1 MAGQLESTPLGVFR
15 LEADVQSYHTC
26 SSRLILNASEKELH
40 STNDHS
46 KRVALADDIPQ
57 RLQNRSSF
65 RRKAEEISTL
75 LPPALQHRQNIIHFP
90 SPPLQHSTPHEGYIA
105 TSVPGITDQT
115 DNTNLKC
122 HCSPTTICS
131 YRLITQSTLMDPLV
145 EDQET
150 SAAAVVTRGSPLQ
163 LEVGCHNQNQ
173 TTNFC
178 HLLQGGSSCHGISI
192 ILEIHQRQQI
202 YKKH

>member
-90 SPPLQHSTPHEGYIA
+90 SPPRQHRTPYEG
-105 TSVPGITDQT
+105 
-115 DNTNLKC
+115 
-122 HCSPTTICS
+122 
-131 YRLITQSTLMDPLV
+131 
-145 EDQET
+145 
-150 SAAAVVTRGSPLQ
+150 
-163 LEVGCHNQNQ
+163 
-173 TTNFC
+173 
-178 HLLQGGSSCHGISI
+178 
-192 ILEIHQRQQI
+192 
-202 YKKH
+202 

>member
-46 KRVALADDIPQ
+46 KRVALADDTPQ
-57 RLQNRSSF
+57 RPQNRSSF

-90 SPPLQHSTPHEGYIA
+90 SPPRQHRTPYEG
-105 TSVPGITDQT
+105 
-115 DNTNLKC
+115 
-122 HCSPTTICS
+122 
-131 YRLITQSTLMDPLV
+131 
-145 EDQET
+145 
-150 SAAAVVTRGSPLQ
+150 
-163 LEVGCHNQNQ
+163 
-173 TTNFC
+173 
-178 HLLQGGSSCHGISI
+178 
-192 ILEIHQRQQI
+192 
-202 YKKH
+202 

>member
-1 MAGQLESTPLGVFR
+1 MTGQLESTPLGVFR

-75 LPPALQHRQNIIHFP
+75 LPLHFNTDRVSSIFHLHHGSIALLTKDKF
-90 SPPLQHSTPHEGYIA
+90 
-105 TSVPGITDQT
+105 
-115 DNTNLKC
+115 
-122 HCSPTTICS
+122 
-131 YRLITQSTLMDPLV
+131 PLV
-145 EDQET
+145 FLVSLTELMT
-150 SAAAVVTRGSPLQ
+150 LT
-163 LEVGCHNQNQ
+163 
-173 TTNFC
+173 
-178 HLLQGGSSCHGISI
+178 
-192 ILEIHQRQQI
+192 
-202 YKKH
+202 